1 MSPAP
6 IAVFGYR
13 RPRHLRRVVD
23 ALAAE
28 PEAGDSELILFLDG
42 SKGAADRKEVAAVR
56 ALAGEISGFGSI
68 RIHAAEQNLGLARS
82 ISEGVSKVCR
92 EHGRAIILEDDVV
105 PVAGFLSFMNEALE
119 KYQEEPQVMQVS
131 GYAYPIEFAP
141 STHAFLPLTSCWGW
155 ATWQRAWESLKWD
168 VAAAQRDLADADFV
182 RRFNLEGAYPYD
194 RLLRDV
200 VEGKSDSWGVIWYWH
215 VFRKHGLTLFPA
227 ISLVENIGW
236 DGSGEHAVP
245 TWTNRPVV
253 SRTPGEALWP
263 REVRMDETTLK
274 AIETM
279 LKGKAGH
286 LASGRHRS

>member
-1 MSPAP
+1 M
-6 IAVFGYR
+6 
-13 RPRHLRRVVD
+13 D

>member
-1 MSPAP
+1 
-6 IAVFGYR
+6 
-13 RPRHLRRVVD
+13 VD

-131 GYAYPIEFAP
+131 GYAYPLESAP

-155 ATWQRAWESLKWD
+155 ATWKRAWQHYDHELAYWPEWRDASDGLAGWLDDAREVTFWKD
-168 VAAAQRDLADADFV
+168 VLGR
-182 RRFNLEGAYPYD
+182 
-194 RLLRDV
+194 
-200 VEGKSDSWGVIWYWH
+200 VERGEISSWASIW
-215 VFRKHGLTLFPA
+215 
-227 ISLVENIGW
+227 
-236 DGSGEHAVP
+236 
-245 TWTNRPVV
+245 VV
-253 SRTPGEALWP
+253 SLW
-263 REVRMDETTLK
+263 RQQ
-274 AIETM
+274 M
-279 LKGKAGH
+279 LTILPCHNLVSNLGFGNSATDGVV
-286 LASGRHRS
+286 